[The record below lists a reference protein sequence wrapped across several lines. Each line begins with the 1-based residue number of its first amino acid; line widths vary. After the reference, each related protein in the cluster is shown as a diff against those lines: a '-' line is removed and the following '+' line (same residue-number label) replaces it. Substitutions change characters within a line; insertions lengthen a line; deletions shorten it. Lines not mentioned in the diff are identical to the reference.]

1 MLEYGRI
8 DVSEKIGLLVLLR
21 VYYLSLLVP
30 S

>member
-1 MLEYGRI
+1 MSEYGRI